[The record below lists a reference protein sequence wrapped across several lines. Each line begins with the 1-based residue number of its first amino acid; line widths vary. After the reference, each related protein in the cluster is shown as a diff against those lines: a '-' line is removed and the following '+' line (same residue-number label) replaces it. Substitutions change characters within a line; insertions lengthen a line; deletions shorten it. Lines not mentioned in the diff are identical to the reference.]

1 MMKILAI
8 ADFHG
13 CTEVL
18 EPLMK
23 KIKEHKPD
31 VICFCG
37 DVVKGYAR
45 GDEWLSAKSEGRKPV
60 KSEEIEKEF
69 ADDEEFLRKF
79 YGELSSPG
87 IPVLVIP
94 GNMDAPE
101 ERYSKIMRD
110 LMDKHKTIHLIHGD
124 SYKMG
129 GYWFVGYGG
138 EISDEEDEDFF
149 VQISSRSGVEK
160 ELREELDNLQGK
172 KIILL
177 THSPPLASKV
187 DLEKGRHKGS
197 GFVAEIIETYS
208 PELVL
213 CGHAHTMG
221 VREEVGETV
230 VVNTGALKYKRA
242 SFIELDGDINVR
254 FLEI

>member
-1 MMKILAI
+1 MKILAI
-8 ADFHG
+8 SDFHG
-13 CTEVL
+13 CMDVL
-18 EPLMK
+18 EPLLGAV
-23 KIKEHKPD
+23 KEHKPD

-37 DVVKGYAR
+37 DVMKGYAR

-60 KSEEIEKEF
+60 KDTEGIEKEF

-87 IPVLVIP
+87 IPVLAIP
-94 GNMDAPE
+94 GNMDAPK
-101 ERYSKIMRD
+101 ERHSDIMRD
-110 LMDKHKTIHLIHGD
+110 LTDKHKTVHLIHGD

-129 GYWFVGYGG
+129 DYWFVGYGG

-149 VQISSRSGVEK
+149 VQISSRSRVEK

-177 THSPPLASKV
+177 THSPPLAGKV
-187 DLEKGRHKGS
+187 DFEKGRHKGS
-197 GFVAEIIETYS
+197 GFVAEIIKTYS

-213 CGHAHTMG
+213 CGHAHTRG
-221 VREEVGETV
+221 VKEEIGETV
-230 VVNTGALKYKRA
+230 VVNTGALKYKSA
-242 SFIELDGDINVR
+242 ALIELDGNINVR